1 MFFLHNKKI
10 CLVLLYRMPN
20 INNDIN
26 TKAVATIATTATT
39 VATATATAATA
50 ATAATTT
57 VAVAA
62 ATIATKNNAGRKKD
76 PVRLLYVKDVK
87 SNKLD
92 CTYENCNKT
101 FAITTSVIS
110 LKAHISEK
118 HNSNANAQNVII
130 TNQSE
135 QYKNELVTYKT
146 FAIAFAKNSLPHSLI
161 ENKHFSQAI
170 QTLDNKC
177 KLSKRKLKEFIISE
191 GENANREMLASLG
204 SNNKIITVAI
214 DGWTNVRSNKVTNIL
229 LISLGESF
237 FYKSIENP
245 YEQNTAEYLIPIL
258 KENIQFLIDKKIRV
272 VALTTDNENLMINV
286 RNKMKNIFP
295 VLIIIPCSA
304 HIIQLCF
311 KTLCKINNIKLII
324 DETMTIIYDIKNNIK
339 NRLLLLNL
347 QKNDNQPEQLKLI
360 YPIDIRWTSL
370 INGIER
376 LHALKKYVEQVNKCI
391 SKNYW
396 EQLNYLYEILIPFK
410 KAINNIQRN
419 DSTIYSVWNNFN
431 DIVNYYN
438 SSNVPKIFQNDI
450 KNITNV
456 IINKWNQHVNKELI
470 EISRIFN
477 LELHVKYS
485 NKTIDFIKDWGS
497 DYLIFYN
504 LINNVNKKDLMETIN
519 IQLNEFNLRYGDF
532 STINE
537 QNEKLKC
544 TYAIRQKRYDIKLL
558 WNLCII
564 SYYELSNIA
573 IAILSICPSE
583 AQVERSFSIQADVHS
598 LDRNKLHA
606 ELVEAEMNIKMNIP
620 D

>member
-1 MFFLHNKKI
+1 MPTAETLITK
-10 CLVLLYRMPN
+10 YRPQVWEDV
-20 INNDIN
+20 IGQDSI
-26 TKAVATIATTATT
+26 
-39 VATATATAATA
+39 
-50 ATAATTT
+50 
-57 VAVAA
+57 
-62 ATIATKNNAGRKKD
+62 
-76 PVRLLYVKDVK
+76 VK
-87 SNKLD
+87 SFRTALEKNKSHAFLLIGPSGVG
-92 CTYENCNKT
+92 KT
-101 FAITTSVIS
+101 TLAGIASGSVGCFRPTLINAAKYRGIDDWRAITDT
-110 LKAHISEK
+110 L
-118 HNSNANAQNVII
+118 
-130 TNQSE
+130 
-135 QYKNELVTYKT
+135 QYRPMDV
-146 FAIAFAKNSLPHSLI
+146 
-161 ENKHFSQAI
+161 
-170 QTLDNKC
+170 
-177 KLSKRKLKEFIISE
+177 
-191 GENANREMLASLG
+191 
-204 SNNKIITVAI
+204 
-214 DGWTNVRSNKVTNIL
+214 
-229 LISLGESF
+229 
-237 FYKSIENP
+237 NP
-245 YEQNTAEYLIPIL
+245 YKVI
-258 KENIQFLIDKKIRV
+258 
-272 VALTTDNENLMINV
+272 
-286 RNKMKNIFP
+286 
-295 VLIIIPCSA
+295 
-304 HIIQLCF
+304 
-311 KTLCKINNIKLII
+311 II
-324 DETMTIIYDIKNNIK
+324 DEDTGI
-339 NRLLLLNL
+339 NL